1 MAKKA
6 RLSLYLEDEE
16 FKRNIKVAAAKR
28 GVAVTDYCAEA
39 IEERLIR
46 DGERNIAESKSRNA
60 NEERLELLS
69 RMDRLRE
76 EIGSL
81 GVPTSELVEYG
92 RRR

>member
-16 FKRNIKVAAAKR
+16 FKREVKVAAAKR
-28 GVAVTDYCAEA
+28 GVAITEYCAEA

-46 DGERNIAESKSRNA
+46 DGERSKTMIRNK
-60 NEERLELLS
+60 NVLEEKMAALA
-69 RMDRLRE
+69 RMDELRRK
-76 EIGSL
+76 IGPIGL
-81 GVPTSELVEYG
+81 RTSDLINEG